1 MLDIIFHY
9 IHTVNYTGNWYPSI
23 QNDQNQNQNQNQ
35 NGLGTLS
42 RTEPNI
48 REEES
53 DNLKQELRFEAFSS
67 RYKLVISVVFKL
79 TFTLSTQNFWKQN

>member
-9 IHTVNYTGNWYPSI
+9 IHTVNYTGNWYPLI

-67 RYKLVISVVFKL
+67 RYKLVIRVVL
-79 TFTLSTQNFWKQN
+79 INLI

>member
-1 MLDIIFHY
+1 MLDINFHY
-9 IHTVNYTGNWYPSI
+9 IHMVNYTGNWHPLI

-67 RYKLVISVVFKL
+67 RYKLVIRVVL
-79 TFTLSTQNFWKQN
+79 VN

>member
-1 MLDIIFHY
+1 MLDINFHY
-9 IHTVNYTGNWYPSI
+9 IHTVNNTGNWYPLI
-23 QNDQNQNQNQNQ
+23 QNDQNQNQNQ

-67 RYKLVISVVFKL
+67 RYKLVIRVVL
-79 TFTLSTQNFWKQN
+79 VN

>member
-1 MLDIIFHY
+1 MLDINFHY
-9 IHTVNYTGNWYPSI
+9 IHTVNYTGNWYSLI

-67 RYKLVISVVFKL
+67 RYKLVIRVVL
-79 TFTLSTQNFWKQN
+79 VN